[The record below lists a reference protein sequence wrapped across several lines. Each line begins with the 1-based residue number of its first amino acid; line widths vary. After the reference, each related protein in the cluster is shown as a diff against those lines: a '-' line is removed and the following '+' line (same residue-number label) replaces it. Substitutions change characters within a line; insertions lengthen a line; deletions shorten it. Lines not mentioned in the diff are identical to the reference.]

1 MSKESSEFGTRF
13 EMNSPATLMSSVSA
27 SPRLIVPPRKVATP
41 TNSDTPST
49 FRLPPTLRFFSIP
62 TPPSTI
68 TAPVSLSVDWVVL
81 LNVVIPEKSDTVLTS
96 RKVPLTV
103 VIPVKVVSVKVK
115 LEEDQLKVPDPSS
128 LRTVPAEPLAPGRV

>member
-1 MSKESSEFGTRF
+1 
-13 EMNSPATLMSSVSA
+13 
-27 SPRLIVPPRKVATP
+27 
-41 TNSDTPST
+41 
-49 FRLPPTLRFFSIP
+49 LRFFSIP

-128 LRTVPAEPLAPGRV
+128 LRTVPAEPLVPGRV